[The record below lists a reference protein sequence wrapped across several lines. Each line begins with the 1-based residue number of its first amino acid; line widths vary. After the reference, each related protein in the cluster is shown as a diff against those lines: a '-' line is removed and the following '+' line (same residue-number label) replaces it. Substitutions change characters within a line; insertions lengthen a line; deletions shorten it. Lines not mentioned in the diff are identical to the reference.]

1 MEELHESE
9 KRNYHLTRASSELFD
24 DLIKVPLLFIGYNI
38 EKPKNISTQT
48 RHVDIFPTIF
58 DLIDQTITDSSIDGR
73 SNVPLIKN
81 QEFDQMP
88 AYIEAGSS
96 DPRESGKVVGI
107 RTSDYKYF
115 RSRKNP
121 KENVNLYNLKN
132 DPNEESNIE
141 DGVLIEKMEK
151 ILLEIINKSKSS
163 KNNQITDGEALEL
176 EEE

>member
-1 MEELHESE
+1 M
-9 KRNYHLTRASSELFD
+9 
-24 DLIKVPLLFIGYNI
+24 
-38 EKPKNISTQT
+38 
-48 RHVDIFPTIF
+48 
-58 DLIDQTITDSSIDGR
+58 
-73 SNVPLIKN
+73 IKN
-81 QEFDQMP
+81 QEFDQIP

-176 EEE
+176 EEELRKMGYID